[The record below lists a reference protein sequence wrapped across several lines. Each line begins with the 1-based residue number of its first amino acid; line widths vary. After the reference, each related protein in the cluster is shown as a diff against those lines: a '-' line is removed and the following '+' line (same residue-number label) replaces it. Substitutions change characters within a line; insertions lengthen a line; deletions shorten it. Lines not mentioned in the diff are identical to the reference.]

1 MSVSV
6 GLDLQSPKQ
15 GFDSTGRQDLKIC
28 NFWYPLKLVAPATL
42 SAGISQRNKEC
53 IEEGWISL
61 ITYFTGAN
69 VLHEMLLL

>member
-53 IEEGWISL
+53 IEEC
-61 ITYFTGAN
+61 
-69 VLHEMLLL
+69 